1 MKDWKNILVKI
12 LWSIAGV
19 ALIVLFTYAWQDK
32 TQKKCTGVQI
42 ELVGDNTAILFM
54 DEMEIKALLADQG
67 VKAGVPIIGLNL
79 IKIEQSL
86 SNIKWVKNAEIF
98 IDNKQEVQVR
108 IEQRIPVARIF
119 TASGGSFFIDS
130 TAKQLPLKQLT
141 VLRLPVITGFPSDQ
155 EQLSKPDSALL
166 SQVLKLAMLIRKDS
180 FFSAQVAQ
188 VNITSSGDL
197 EIIPALGDHLVLL
210 GSIENVEDKLNRL
223 YTFYKKVWI
232 QSGINAYQVLDCR
245 FDHQIVALKKGMQP
259 IYFAPGV
266 LPFANLS
273 ADTLAM
279 QMPDT
284 SAIKMATTTTVKLK
298 EPDTLLAPKQAI
310 VVKPSKPIVVV
321 KKGALPNS
329 KVKSK
334 TAQKVVKGSGKKTI
348 TKKNNKANNKSLNKV
363 KKTAKAVM
371 PKKPASKTTN

>member
-1 MKDWKNILVKI
+1 MKDWKNILGKV

-19 ALIVLFTYAWQDK
+19 ALIVLFAFAWQDK
-32 TQKKCTGVQI
+32 SQKKCTGVQI

-54 DEMEIKALLADQG
+54 DEMEIKALLAEQG
-67 VKAGVPIIGLNL
+67 VQQGVPIIGLNL
-79 IKIEQSL
+79 VKIEQSL

-130 TAKQLPLKQLT
+130 SAKQLPLKQLT
-141 VLRLPVITGFPSDQ
+141 VMRLPVITSFPSDQ

-166 SQVLKLAMLIRKDS
+166 SHVLKLAMLIRKDS

-188 VNITSSGDL
+188 VNIASNGDL
-197 EIIPALGDHLVLL
+197 EIIPSLGDHLVLL
-210 GSIENVEDKLNRL
+210 GSIENIEDKLNRL

-245 FDHQIVALKKGMQP
+245 FDHQIIALKKGMQP

-266 LPFANLS
+266 LPFANFS
-273 ADTLAM
+273 GDTLAM

-284 SAIKMATTTTVKLK
+284 SAIKLK
-298 EPDTLLAPKQAI
+298 QPDTLLVAKQAI
-310 VVKPSKPIVVV
+310 IVKPLKPLLAV
-321 KKGALPNS
+321 KKGSTPRS
-329 KVKSK
+329 KMKSK
-334 TAQKVVKGSGKKTI
+334 TTQKVVKGLGKKTI

-363 KKTAKAVM
+363 KKTAKAIL

>member
-12 LWSIAGV
+12 LWSIAGI

-32 TQKKCTGVQI
+32 SHKKCTGVQI
-42 ELVGDNTAILFM
+42 ELVGDNTSILFM
-54 DEMEIKALLADQG
+54 DELEIKALLAEQG
-67 VKAGVPIIGLNL
+67 VKQGVPIIELNL
-79 IKIEQSL
+79 VKIEQSL
-86 SNIKWVKNAEIF
+86 ANIKWIKNAEIF

-119 TASGGSFFIDS
+119 TATGGSFFIDS

-141 VLRLPVITGFPSDQ
+141 VMRLPVITGFPSDQ
-155 EQLSKPDSALL
+155 EKLSKPDSALL
-166 SQVLKLAMLIRKDS
+166 SHVLKLAMLIRKDS

-197 EIIPALGDHLVLL
+197 EIIPALGDHLVLI
-210 GSIENVEDKLNRL
+210 GSIENIEDKLNRL

-266 LPFANLS
+266 LPFANFNG
-273 ADTLAM
+273 DTLAI

-284 SAIKMATTTTVKLK
+284 SALKMATVTTVELK
-298 EPDTLLAPKQAI
+298 DPDTLLVAKQAI
-310 VVKPSKPIVVV
+310 TVKPLKPIVAV
-321 KKGALPNS
+321 KKGATPKS
-329 KVKSK
+329 KIKSK
-334 TAQKVVKGSGKKTI
+334 TTQKVVKGSGKKTI
-348 TKKNNKANNKSLNKV
+348 IKKNNKANNKTLNKV
-363 KKTAKAVM
+363 KKTAKAIL
-371 PKKPASKTTN
+371 PKKPASKKTN

>member
-32 TQKKCTGVQI
+32 SHKKSTGVQI

-54 DEMEIKALLADQG
+54 DEMEIKALLAEQG
-67 VKAGVPIIGLNL
+67 VKQGVPIIGLNL
-79 IKIEQSL
+79 VKIEQSL
-86 SNIKWVKNAEIF
+86 ANIKWIKNAEIF

-119 TASGGSFFIDS
+119 TAMGGSFFIDS

-141 VLRLPVITGFPSDQ
+141 VMRLPVITGFPSDQ

-166 SQVLKLAMLIRKDS
+166 SHVLKLAMLIRKDS

-188 VNITSSGDL
+188 VNITSSGDF
-197 EIIPALGDHLVLL
+197 EIIPALGDHLVLI
-210 GSIENVEDKLNRL
+210 GSIENIEDKLNRL

-266 LPFANLS
+266 LPFANFS

-284 SAIKMATTTTVKLK
+284 SDLKMAIATTVKLK
-298 EPDTLLAPKQAI
+298 EPDTLLVAKQAI
-310 VVKPSKPIVVV
+310 MVKPLKPIVAV
-321 KKGALPNS
+321 KKGATPKS

-334 TAQKVVKGSGKKTI
+334 TTQKVVKGSGKKTI
-348 TKKNNKANNKSLNKV
+348 IKKNNKANNKSLNKV

-371 PKKPASKTTN
+371 PKKTTSKTTN

>member
-12 LWSIAGV
+12 LWSIAGI

-32 TQKKCTGVQI
+32 SHKKCTGVQI
-42 ELVGDNTAILFM
+42 ELVGDNTSILFM
-54 DEMEIKALLADQG
+54 DELEIKALLAEQG
-67 VKAGVPIIGLNL
+67 VKQGVPIIELNL
-79 IKIEQSL
+79 VKIEQSL
-86 SNIKWVKNAEIF
+86 ANIKWIKNAEIF

-119 TASGGSFFIDS
+119 TATGGSFFIDS

-141 VLRLPVITGFPSDQ
+141 VMRLPVITGFPSDQ
-155 EQLSKPDSALL
+155 EKLSKPDSALL
-166 SQVLKLAMLIRKDS
+166 SHVLKLAMLIRKDS

-197 EIIPALGDHLVLL
+197 EIIPALGDHLVLI
-210 GSIENVEDKLNRL
+210 GSIENIEDKLNRL

-266 LPFANLS
+266 LPFANFNG
-273 ADTLAM
+273 DTLAI

-284 SAIKMATTTTVKLK
+284 SALKMATVTTVELK
-298 EPDTLLAPKQAI
+298 DPDTLLVAKQAI
-310 VVKPSKPIVVV
+310 TVKPLKPIVAV
-321 KKGALPNS
+321 KKGATTKS
-329 KVKSK
+329 KMKSK
-334 TAQKVVKGSGKKTI
+334 TTQKVVKGSGKKTI
-348 TKKNNKANNKSLNKV
+348 IKKNNKANNKTLNKV
-363 KKTAKAVM
+363 KKTAKAIL
-371 PKKPASKTTN
+371 PKKPASKKTN